1 MYNLIGLLA
10 YPLFVIVIL
19 GVHLIIFIF
28 LTATTALLHLP
39 CFTRCKRC
47 PQQSGPIV
55 FLALIDL
62 ICDGFTVFLSY
73 GLEGKWHTSY
83 NANEIISGLFA
94 SGILGMLVYTIRL
107 VLTQY
112 MVTSDSQVGTDKSD
126 EQTLL

>member
-1 MYNLIGLLA
+1 MHYLIGLLA

-28 LTATTALLHLP
+28 LTATTALLLLP

-107 VLTQY
+107 VPDQY
-112 MVTSDSQVGTDKSD
+112 MITRDSQVGTDKSD